1 MKVARSLDA
10 ETLRVQGIYDK
21 QAPRY
26 DRVIALAERLL
37 FGGGRQWACA
47 QAATGRVLEV
57 GIGTGRNL
65 GWYPHAVEVVGVDV
79 SLKML
84 AVARGRTD
92 ERARSVQLSVVDAQR
107 LSFRDASFDTVV
119 ATLTLCSIPD
129 HRLAVQEMARVLRPG
144 GRLILLE
151 HVASSNWLVR
161 VVQRLLDPVTV
172 RFQGDHLLREP
183 DIAVSNE
190 GLVIDEFDRLKWG
203 IVARLTAHKPAEPD
217 S

>member
-1 MKVARSLDA
+1 MKVARSPNA
-10 ETLRVQGIYDK
+10 ETLRVQGIYDRL
-21 QAPRY
+21 APRY

-37 FGGGRQWACA
+37 FADGRQWACA

-57 GIGTGRNL
+57 GLGTGRNL
-65 GWYPHAVEVVGVDV
+65 GWYPPDVELVGIDV
-79 SLKML
+79 SPRML
-84 AVARGRTD
+84 AEAQVRTGK
-92 ERARSVQLSVVDAQR
+92 RARSVQLFVGDAQR
-107 LSFRDASFDTVV
+107 LSFGDASFDTVV
-119 ATLTLCSIPD
+119 STLTLCSIPD

-151 HVASSNWLVR
+151 HVASPNWLVR

-183 DIAVSNE
+183 DLAVRNE
-190 GLVIDEFDRLKWG
+190 GLAIDEFSRLKWG
-203 IVARLTAHKPAEPD
+203 IVARLTAHKPTEPD

>member
-1 MKVARSLDA
+1 LD
-10 ETLRVQGIYDK
+10 
-21 QAPRY
+21 
-26 DRVIALAERLL
+26 
-37 FGGGRQWACA
+37 GGRQWACA

-119 ATLTLCSIPD
+119 ATLALCSIPD
-129 HRLAVQEMARVLRPG
+129 HQLAVQEMARVLRPG

-151 HVASSNWLVR
+151 HVASPNWLVR